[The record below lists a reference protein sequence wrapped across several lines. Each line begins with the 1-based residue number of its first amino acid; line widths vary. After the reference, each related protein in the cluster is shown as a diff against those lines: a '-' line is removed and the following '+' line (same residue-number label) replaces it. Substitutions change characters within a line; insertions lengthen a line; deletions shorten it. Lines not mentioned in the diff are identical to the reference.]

1 MAFTP
6 NRIHVGP
13 ARIFV
18 GVTNPASGG
27 PPTFVA
33 HTAGVPA
40 TGTEIGLTNADT
52 VFTYEAKKSEI
63 QAEQYYAGVD
73 VFLTQ
78 ESAKI
83 TFTAQESTVIA
94 LQTAFDN
101 IGQFSDGTKDAF
113 YAGSGSG
120 AFAALK
126 QSVMITARQR
136 VNTSKYIVILM
147 YVSYP
152 SKGLNYP
159 FSRTKAAMWPVE
171 FTALADTTR
180 TAGDAMF
187 QYYFEK

>member
-18 GVTNPASGG
+18 GVTNPTTGT

-40 TGTEIGLTNADT
+40 TGTEIGLTNGDT
-52 VFTYEAKKSEI
+52 VFEYTADKDEI

-73 VFLTQ
+73 VFLKQ
-78 ESAKI
+78 ESAKVS
-83 TFTAQESTVIA
+83 FTAQEMTVVA
-94 LQTAFDN
+94 LKAAFDN
-101 IGQFSDGTKDAF
+101 IGQFTDGTKEAF
-113 YAGSGSG
+113 YAGSSSG

-136 VNTSKYIVILM
+136 VNPAKYLVILM
-147 YVSYP
+147 YLAYP
-152 SKGLNYP
+152 SKGLNIP
-159 FSRTKAAMWPVE
+159 FGRTKPAMSPVE
-171 FTALADTTR
+171 FTALADTSR
-180 TAGDAMF
+180 NAGDAMF
-187 QYYFEK
+187 QWYYEL

>member
-1 MAFTP
+1 MAFNP

-18 GVTNPASGG
+18 GVTNPASGA

-40 TGTEIGLTNADT
+40 TGTEIGLTNGDT
-52 VFTYEAKKSEI
+52 LFTYEAKKAEVE
-63 QAEQYYAGVD
+63 AEQYYAGVD
-73 VFLTQ
+73 VYLQQ
-78 ESAKI
+78 ESAKLS
-83 TFTAQESTVIA
+83 FTAQESTVVA
-94 LQTAFDN
+94 LKAAFDN
-101 IGQFSDGTKDAF
+101 IGQFTDGTKEAF

-120 AFAALK
+120 AFACLK

-136 VNTSKYIVILM
+136 VNPAKYLIILM
-147 YVSYP
+147 YVAYP

-159 FSRTKAAMWPVE
+159 FGRTKPAMSPVE
-171 FTALADTTR
+171 FTSLADTTR

-187 QYYFEK
+187 QWYYEL

>member
-1 MAFTP
+1 MAFNP
-6 NRIHVGP
+6 NKIHVGP

-18 GVTNPASGG
+18 GVTNPASGA

-40 TGTEIGLTNADT
+40 TGTEIGLTNSDT
-52 VFTYEAKKSEI
+52 VFTYEAKKTEI
-63 QAEQYYAGVD
+63 EAEQYYAGVD

-78 ESAKI
+78 ENAKVS
-83 TFTAQESTVIA
+83 FTAQESTVVA
-94 LQTAFDN
+94 LKAAFDA

-120 AFAALK
+120 AFACLK
-126 QSVMITARQR
+126 QSVMLTARQR
-136 VNTSKYIVILM
+136 VNPAKYIVILM
-147 YVSYP
+147 YLAYP

-159 FSRTKAAMWPVE
+159 FSRTKPAMNQVE
-171 FTALADTTR
+171 FTALADTSR

-187 QYYFEK
+187 QFYYEL